1 MGDSS
6 LGWRHWT
13 PLLAGP
19 LLCLLVQLFMPDTLI
34 DPAPRLV
41 LGLTAWMAVWWVTE
55 PVPIPVTS
63 FLPMIILPLSG
74 VMTLDESVV
83 GYANPVIYMYMGG
96 FILAIAIE
104 RWNLHRRI
112 ALNIVSRI
120 GNSLRSIVLGVMIAS
135 AFLSMWIS
143 NAATALMMLPIA
155 VALLGE
161 LDERDQFDGTQR
173 DAFARVLLLTVAY
186 SASIGGLATIIGS
199 VPNAIVVA
207 MIPQF
212 FDGVEI
218 SFLDWM
224 LFALPLTLIMLVI
237 LYFYLT
243 QLYTK
248 VPNNR
253 LEVNFVAQELKALG
267 PMSRE
272 EKRVLMVFVTT
283 ALAWALRGWLAPFFD
298 LPLNDT
304 LIAVIAAVALFIIPA
319 HSEKRS
325 LLVWDDM
332 SRLPWGLFILWGGGM
347 TLAAAFSASD
357 LTGWISQQL
366 QLLDG
371 VNYFLLILFM
381 VLLML
386 FLTEIIS
393 NTATANMAI
402 PITAGMAAAI
412 TTGNPLG
419 LMVAV
424 ALATTCAF
432 MMPISTPPNAAVFST
447 GRITI
452 KEMAKAGFAMN
463 IVSAIIITL
472 FVYFV
477 MPLLLPMPS

>member
-1 MGDSS
+1 MSS
-6 LGWRHWT
+6 LTDQWRRWV

-19 LLCLLVQLFMPDTLI
+19 LLFALLQLAMPATLI
-34 DPAPRLV
+34 DPMPRIV
-41 LGLTAWMAVWWVTE
+41 LGLTVWMGVWWVTE

-63 FLPMIILPLSG
+63 FLPMIMLPLTG
-74 VMTLDESVV
+74 VMSMDDAVV

-112 ALNIVSRI
+112 ALSIVNRI

-155 VALLGE
+155 MALLAE
-161 LDERDQFDGTQR
+161 LDERDQFEKNQR
-173 DAFARVLLLTVAY
+173 DGFARTLLLTVAY

-199 VPNAIVVA
+199 VPNGIVVA

-212 FDGVEI
+212 FDVEI
-218 SFLDWM
+218 SFLQWM
-224 LFALPLTLIMLVI
+224 IFALPLTLLLLAF
-237 LYFYLT
+237 LYLYLT
-243 QLYTK
+243 RIYTR
-248 VPNNR
+248 VPNAR
-253 LEVNFVAQELKALG
+253 LEVNFVAQELEALG
-267 PMSRE
+267 TITRD
-272 EKRVLMVFVTT
+272 EKRVLGVFVLT

-298 LPLNDT
+298 LPINDT
-304 LIAVIAAVALFIIPA
+304 LIAVIAAVSLFIIPA

-325 LLVWDDM
+325 LLIWEDM
-332 SRLPWGLFILWGGGM
+332 KDLPWGLFILWGGGM
-347 TLAAAFSASD
+347 SLAAAFSASD
-357 LTGWISQQL
+357 LTGWISDQL

-371 VNYFLLILFM
+371 VSYFWLLLFM
-381 VLLML
+381 VALML
-386 FLTEIIS
+386 FMTEIIS

-402 PITAGMAAAI
+402 PITAGLASAI

-432 MMPISTPPNAAVFST
+432 MMPISTPPNAAVFSS

-452 KEMAKAGFAMN
+452 KQMAKAGFAMN
-463 IVSAIIITL
+463 IVSAVVITV
-472 FVYFV
+472 FVYFIV
-477 MPLLLPMPS
+477 PLLLPSPL

>member
-1 MGDSS
+1 
-6 LGWRHWT
+6 
-13 PLLAGP
+13 
-19 LLCLLVQLFMPDTLI
+19 
-34 DPAPRLV
+34 
-41 LGLTAWMAVWWVTE
+41 
-55 PVPIPVTS
+55 
-63 FLPMIILPLSG
+63 
-74 VMTLDESVV
+74 
-83 GYANPVIYMYMGG
+83 YMGG

-112 ALNIVSRI
+112 ALSIVNRI
-120 GNSLRSIVLGVMIAS
+120 GNSLRSIVLGVLVAS

-161 LDERDQFDGTQR
+161 LDERDQFGPQER
-173 DAFARVLLLTVAY
+173 EAFARTLLLTVAY
-186 SASIGGLATIIGS
+186 AASIGGLATIIGS

-212 FDGVEI
+212 FDIEI
-218 SFLDWM
+218 SFLQWM
-224 LFALPLTLIMLVI
+224 IFALPLTLLLLVV
-237 LYFYLT
+237 LYVYLT
-243 QLYTK
+243 RIYSR
-248 VPNNR
+248 VPNTR
-253 LEVNFVAQELKALG
+253 LEVNFVAQELEKLG
-267 PMSRE
+267 PITKD
-272 EKRVLMVFVTT
+272 EKRVLTVFVLT

-298 LPLNDT
+298 LPINDT
-304 LIAVIAAVALFIIPA
+304 LIAVIAAVSLFIIPA

-325 LLVWDDM
+325 LLIWDDM
-332 SRLPWGLFILWGGGM
+332 KNLPWGLFILWGGGM
-347 TLAAAFSASD
+347 SLAAAFSASD

-371 VNYFLLILFM
+371 VNYFLLLLFM

-393 NTATANMAI
+393 NTATANMAL
-402 PITAGMAAAI
+402 PITAGLAAAI

-432 MMPISTPPNAAVFST
+432 MLPISTPPNAAVFSS

-452 KEMAKAGFAMN
+452 KQMAKAGIAMN
-463 IVSAIIITL
+463 LVSALVITL
-472 FVYFV
+472 
-477 MPLLLPMPS
+477 

>member
-1 MGDSS
+1 
-6 LGWRHWT
+6 
-13 PLLAGP
+13 
-19 LLCLLVQLFMPDTLI
+19 MPTTLI
-34 DPAPRLV
+34 DPIPRIV

-55 PVPIPVTS
+55 PVPILVTS
-63 FLPMIILPLSG
+63 FLPMIVLPLTG
-74 VMTLDESVV
+74 VMPMNDAVV

-112 ALNIVSRI
+112 ALSIVNRI
-120 GNSLRSIVLGVMIAS
+120 GNSLRSIVLGVLIAS

-161 LDERDQFDGTQR
+161 LDERDQFGPQER
-173 DAFARVLLLTVAY
+173 EAFARTLLLTVAY
-186 SASIGGLATIIGS
+186 AASIGGLATIIGS

-212 FDGVEI
+212 FDIEI
-218 SFLDWM
+218 SFLQWM
-224 LFALPLTLIMLVI
+224 IFALPLTLLLLVV
-237 LYFYLT
+237 LYVYLT
-243 QLYTK
+243 RIYSR
-248 VPNNR
+248 VPNTR
-253 LEVNFVAQELKALG
+253 LEVNFVAQELEKLG
-267 PMSRE
+267 PITKD
-272 EKRVLMVFVTT
+272 EKRVLTVFVLT

-298 LPLNDT
+298 LPINDT
-304 LIAVIAAVALFIIPA
+304 LIAVIAAVSLFIIPA

-325 LLVWDDM
+325 LLIWDDM
-332 SRLPWGLFILWGGGM
+332 KNLPWGLFILWGGGM
-347 TLAAAFSASD
+347 SLAAAFSASD

-371 VNYFLLILFM
+371 VNYFLLLLFM

-393 NTATANMAI
+393 NTATANMAL
-402 PITAGMAAAI
+402 PITAGLAAAI

-432 MMPISTPPNAAVFST
+432 MLPISTPPNAAVFSS

-452 KEMAKAGFAMN
+452 KQMAKAGIAMN
-463 IVSAIIITL
+463 LVSALVITL
-472 FVYFV
+472 FVYFI
-477 MPLLLPMPS
+477 MPLLLPTP

>member
-1 MGDSS
+1 MS
-6 LGWRHWT
+6 LSNWRHWV

-19 LLCLLVQLFMPDTLI
+19 LLFILIQLILPDTLI
-34 DPAPRLV
+34 DPAPRTV
-41 LGLTAWMAVWWVTE
+41 LALTVWMGTWWVTE
-55 PVPIPVTS
+55 PVPIPITS
-63 FLPMIILPLSG
+63 FLPMLVLPLSG
-74 VMTLDESVV
+74 VMVLDEAVV

-112 ALNIVSRI
+112 ALAIVNRI
-120 GNSLRSIVLGVMIAS
+120 GNSLRSIVLGVLIAS

-155 VALLGE
+155 VALTNE
-161 LDERDQFDGTQR
+161 LDERDQFDRDQR
-173 DAFARVLLLTVAY
+173 DSFARILLLTVAY

-212 FDGVEI
+212 FEGVEI
-218 SFLDWM
+218 SFLQWM
-224 LFALPLTLIMLVI
+224 IFALPLTLILLAV
-237 LYFYLT
+237 LYVYLT
-243 QLYTK
+243 RLYAK
-248 VPNNR
+248 VPNTP
-253 LEVNFVAQELKALG
+253 LEIDFVAQELASLG
-267 PMSRE
+267 PMTQE
-272 EKRVLMVFVTT
+272 EKRVLGVFVVT

-298 LPLNDT
+298 LPINDT
-304 LIAVIAAVALFIIPA
+304 LIAVTAAIALFVIPA
-319 HSEKRS
+319 HNEKRA

-332 SRLPWGLFILWGGGM
+332 KSLPWGLFILWGGGM
-347 TLAAAFSASD
+347 TLAAAFVASD
-357 LTGWISQQL
+357 LTGWISNQL

-371 VNYFLLILFM
+371 VNYFWLLLIM

-393 NTATANMAI
+393 NTATANMAL

-432 MMPISTPPNAAVFST
+432 MLPISTPPNAAVFST

-452 KEMAKAGFAMN
+452 KQMATAGFAMN
-463 IVSAIIITL
+463 IVSAIAITL
-472 FVYFV
+472 FVYFI
-477 MPLLLPMPS
+477 MPLLLPSP

>member
-1 MGDSS
+1 MGMS
-6 LGWRHWT
+6 LSNWRHWV

-19 LLCLLVQLFMPDTLI
+19 LLFVLIQVLLPDTLI
-34 DPAPRLV
+34 DPAPRTV
-41 LGLTAWMAVWWVTE
+41 LALTVWMGAWWVTE

-63 FLPMIILPLSG
+63 FLPMLVLPLSG
-74 VMTLDESVV
+74 VMVLDEAVV

-112 ALNIVSRI
+112 ALSIVNRI
-120 GNSLRSIVLGVMIAS
+120 GNSLRSIVLGVLIAS

-155 VALLGE
+155 VALTNE
-161 LDERDQFDGTQR
+161 LDERDQFERHHR
-173 DAFARVLLLTVAY
+173 DSFARILLLTVAY

-212 FDGVEI
+212 FEGVEI
-218 SFLDWM
+218 SFLQWM
-224 LFALPLTLIMLVI
+224 IFALPLTLILLAI
-237 LYFYLT
+237 LYVYLT
-243 QLYTK
+243 RIYTK
-248 VPNNR
+248 IPNTP
-253 LEVNFVAQELKALG
+253 LEIDFVAQELAALG
-267 PMSRE
+267 PMSQE
-272 EKRVLMVFVTT
+272 EKRVLGVFVAT

-298 LPLNDT
+298 LPINDT
-304 LIAVIAAVALFIIPA
+304 IIAVTAAIALFVIPA
-319 HSEKRS
+319 HNEKRA

-332 SRLPWGLFILWGGGM
+332 KGLPWGLFILWGGGM
-347 TLAAAFSASD
+347 TLAAAFIASD
-357 LTGWISQQL
+357 LTGWISEQL

-371 VNYFLLILFM
+371 VNYFWLLLIM

-393 NTATANMAI
+393 NTATANMAL

-432 MMPISTPPNAAVFST
+432 MLPISTPPNAAVFST
-447 GRITI
+447 GRISI
-452 KEMAKAGFAMN
+452 KQMAKAGFAMN
-463 IVSAIIITL
+463 LVSAIAITL
-472 FVYFV
+472 FVYFI
-477 MPLLLPMPS
+477 MPLLLPTP

>member
-1 MGDSS
+1 MS
-6 LGWRHWT
+6 LSNWRHWV

-19 LLCLLVQLFMPDTLI
+19 LLFILIQLILPDTLI
-34 DPAPRLV
+34 DPAPRTV
-41 LGLTAWMAVWWVTE
+41 LALTVWMGTWWVTE
-55 PVPIPVTS
+55 PVPIPITS
-63 FLPMIILPLSG
+63 FLPMLVLPLSG
-74 VMTLDESVV
+74 VMVLDEAVV

-112 ALNIVSRI
+112 ALAIVNRI
-120 GNSLRSIVLGVMIAS
+120 GNSLRSIVLGVLIAS

-155 VALLGE
+155 VALTNE
-161 LDERDQFDGTQR
+161 LDERDQFDRDQR
-173 DAFARVLLLTVAY
+173 DSFARILLLTVAY

-212 FDGVEI
+212 FEGVEI
-218 SFLDWM
+218 SFLQWM
-224 LFALPLTLIMLVI
+224 IFALPLTLILLAV
-237 LYFYLT
+237 LYVYLT
-243 QLYTK
+243 RLYAK
-248 VPNNR
+248 VPNTP
-253 LEVNFVAQELKALG
+253 LEIDFVAQELASLG
-267 PMSRE
+267 PMTQE
-272 EKRVLMVFVTT
+272 EKRVLGVFVVT

-298 LPLNDT
+298 LPINDT
-304 LIAVIAAVALFIIPA
+304 LIAVAAAIALFVIPA
-319 HSEKRS
+319 HNEKRA

-332 SRLPWGLFILWGGGM
+332 KSLPWGLFILWGGGM
-347 TLAAAFSASD
+347 TLAAAFVASD
-357 LTGWISQQL
+357 LTGWISNQL

-371 VNYFLLILFM
+371 VNYFWLLLIM

-393 NTATANMAI
+393 NTATANMAL

-432 MMPISTPPNAAVFST
+432 MLPISTPPNAAVFST

-452 KEMAKAGFAMN
+452 KQMATAGFAMN
-463 IVSAIIITL
+463 IVSAIAITL
-472 FVYFV
+472 FVYFI
-477 MPLLLPMPS
+477 MPLLLPSP

>member
-1 MGDSS
+1 MAS
-6 LGWRHWT
+6 LLHDWRRWL
-13 PLLAGP
+13 PLLGGP
-19 LLCLLVQLFMPDTLI
+19 LLFALIQATMPDTLI
-34 DPAPRLV
+34 DPMPRIV

-63 FLPMIILPLSG
+63 FLPMVLLPLTG
-74 VMTLDESVV
+74 VMPMDEAVV

-112 ALNIVSRI
+112 ALSIVNRI

-161 LDERDQFDGTQR
+161 LDERDQFAKHER
-173 DAFARVLLLTVAY
+173 DAFARTLLLTVAY

-199 VPNAIVVA
+199 VPNGIVVA

-212 FDGVEI
+212 FDVEI
-218 SFLDWM
+218 SFLQWM
-224 LFALPLTLIMLVI
+224 IFALPLTLILLAV
-237 LYFYLT
+237 LYVYLT
-243 QLYTK
+243 RIYAK
-248 VPNNR
+248 VPSTR
-253 LEVNFVAQELKALG
+253 MEVNFVAQELEALG

-272 EKRVLMVFVTT
+272 EKRVLGVFVIT

-298 LPLNDT
+298 LPINDT
-304 LIAVIAAVALFIIPA
+304 LIAIIAAISLFIIPA

-325 LLVWDDM
+325 LLVWEDM
-332 SRLPWGLFILWGGGM
+332 KELPWGLFILWGGGM
-347 TLAAAFSASD
+347 ALAAAFSASD
-357 LTGWISQQL
+357 LTGWISDQL
-366 QLLDG
+366 ELLDG
-371 VNYFLLILFM
+371 VSYFWLLLFM
-381 VLLML
+381 VFLML

-393 NTATANMAI
+393 NTATANMAL
-402 PITAGMAAAI
+402 PITAGLATAI

-432 MMPISTPPNAAVFST
+432 MLPISTPPNAAVFSS
-447 GRITI
+447 GRISI
-452 KEMAKAGFAMN
+452 LQMAKAGLFMN
-463 IVSAIIITL
+463 IVSAIVISV

-477 MPLLLPMPS
+477 MPLLLPTP

>member
-1 MGDSS
+1 MGMS
-6 LGWRHWT
+6 LSNWRHWV

-19 LLCLLVQLFMPDTLI
+19 LLFILIQLILPDTLI
-34 DPAPRLV
+34 DPAPRTV
-41 LGLTAWMAVWWVTE
+41 LALTVWMGTWWVTE
-55 PVPIPVTS
+55 PVPIPITS
-63 FLPMIILPLSG
+63 FLPMLVLPLSG
-74 VMTLDESVV
+74 VMVLDEAVV

-112 ALNIVSRI
+112 ALAIVNRI
-120 GNSLRSIVLGVMIAS
+120 GNSLRSIVLGVLIAS

-155 VALLGE
+155 VALTNE
-161 LDERDQFDGTQR
+161 LDERDQFDRDQR
-173 DAFARVLLLTVAY
+173 DSFARILLLTVAY

-212 FDGVEI
+212 FEGVEI
-218 SFLDWM
+218 SFLQWM
-224 LFALPLTLIMLVI
+224 IFALPLTLILLAV
-237 LYFYLT
+237 LYVYLT
-243 QLYTK
+243 RLYAK
-248 VPNNR
+248 VPNTP
-253 LEVNFVAQELKALG
+253 LEIDFVAQELASLG
-267 PMSRE
+267 PMTQE
-272 EKRVLMVFVTT
+272 EKRVLGVFVVT

-298 LPLNDT
+298 LPINDT
-304 LIAVIAAVALFIIPA
+304 LIAVAAAIALFVIPA
-319 HSEKRS
+319 HNEKRA

-332 SRLPWGLFILWGGGM
+332 KSLPWGLFILWGGGM
-347 TLAAAFSASD
+347 TLAAAFVASD
-357 LTGWISQQL
+357 LTGWISNQL

-371 VNYFLLILFM
+371 VNYFWLLLIM

-393 NTATANMAI
+393 NTATANMAL

-432 MMPISTPPNAAVFST
+432 MLPISTPPNAAVFST

-452 KEMAKAGFAMN
+452 KQMATAGFAMN
-463 IVSAIIITL
+463 IVSAIAITL
-472 FVYFV
+472 FVYFI
-477 MPLLLPMPS
+477 MPLLLPSP